1 MRNLKH
7 FSKNLEMPTGGGIG
21 GGGGATPTLKDGGA
35 HWKFCKEPLRD
46 TKILFCGRGLK
57 SFSTPKRYEF

>member
-21 GGGGATPTLKDGGA
+21 GGGGGDWEA
-35 HWKFCKEPLRD
+35 WNEP
-46 TKILFCGRGLK
+46 FQQ
-57 SFSTPKRYEF
+57 